1 MRIAALD
8 IGGTHARMAVAEI
21 GSGERVRLG
30 SILTLKTRDYP
41 GIEAAWRAFAD
52 LSEER
57 LPEDAAIAIAAPV
70 WGNPVRMTNADWS
83 IDMSGLAERMGLK
96 GALLLND
103 FAAVAH
109 AVADAAPEDFS
120 SITGPEMDLPQMGT
134 ISVIGPGTGLGVAH
148 FHRTQDGYNVQA
160 TEGAHMGFSPRD
172 ALEDALLTRLR
183 ARYGRVSVER
193 VVSGPGLAEI
203 HAALGVAG
211 LRDDATIWQLGLAGE
226 DPLCRA
232 AIERFCDLLGS
243 VAGDYALAHGATGV
257 VLSGSLANRMRALL
271 TGPGFAANFTAKGR
285 YEQMMSA
292 IPVKLITLPEPGLIG
307 VAIAFAKERGT

>member
-8 IGGTHARMAVAEI
+8 IGGTHARMAIAET
-21 GSGERVRLG
+21 GSSERVRLG
-30 SILTLKTRDYP
+30 HIMTLKTRDFP
-41 GIEAAWRAFAD
+41 GIEAAWQAFVD

-70 WGNPVRMTNADWS
+70 WGNRVRMTNADWS
-83 IDMSGLAERMGLK
+83 IDLVGLAERMGLK
-96 GALLLND
+96 RASLVND

-109 AVADAAPEDFS
+109 AVADAVPEDFS
-120 SITGPEMDLPQMGT
+120 SITGPDEDLPQRGT

-148 FHRTQDGYNVQA
+148 FHRTQGGYDVQA

-172 ALEDALLTRLR
+172 ALEDALLARLR

-203 HAALGVAG
+203 HAALGGAG
-211 LRDDATIWQLGLAGE
+211 SRDDATIWHLGLSGGDA
-226 DPLCRA
+226 LCRA

-243 VAGDYALAHGATGV
+243 VAGDYALAHGATGL
-257 VLSGSLANRMRALL
+257 VLSGSLANRMRPLL
-271 TGPGFAANFTAKGR
+271 TGPGFAASFTAKGR

-307 VAIAFAKERGT
+307 AAIAFAKEHGT